1 MFFLFFLFSTYPNLV
16 ALVSLQIFVF
26 IGVLLAGVISSIVT
40 GKLTVAG
47 GITGGVLGLFLY
59 AGAGWTGV
67 ALMGSFFVLGTAAT
81 SWKRI
86 TKERLGIAEE
96 HKGKRTVSQVL
107 ANGGTGALLGLLA
120 WLYPQYKD
128 LFQLMMAAAFSSAAA
143 DTLSSELGSIYGRQF
158 YNILSFKKDQRGLDG
173 VVSLE
178 GTVFGMVGS
187 LIIATVYSIGFG
199 WGTDLLWIVIAGTM
213 GNLADSLLGALFER
227 RGLLHNDLV
236 NFLNTVV
243 AALAGLLFSMN
254 WG

>member
-1 MFFLFFLFSTYPNLV
+1 M
-16 ALVSLQIFVF
+16 SLQIFLF
-26 IGVLLAGVISSIVT
+26 IAVLFGGVVSSIVA

-47 GITGGVLGLFLY
+47 GVAGGVLGLLLY
-59 AGAGWTGV
+59 GGAGWTGIV
-67 ALMGSFFVLGTAAT
+67 LMGSFFILGTAAT
-81 SWKRI
+81 SWRRS

-96 HKGKRTVSQVL
+96 HKGKRTATQVL

-120 WLYPQYKD
+120 WLYPQHKD

-178 GTVFGMVGS
+178 GTILGIAGS
-187 LIIATVYSIGFG
+187 FIIATVYSIGFG
-199 WGTDLLWIVIAGTM
+199 WGIGLLWIVIAGTT

-227 RGLLHNDLV
+227 KGLLHNDLV

-243 AALAGLLFSMN
+243 AALVGLLFSMN
-254 WG
+254 GG

>member
-1 MFFLFFLFSTYPNLV
+1 M
-16 ALVSLQIFVF
+16 SLQIFLF
-26 IGVLLAGVISSIVT
+26 IAVLLVGVVSSIVT

-67 ALMGSFFVLGTAAT
+67 VLMGSFFVLGTAAT
-81 SWKRI
+81 SWKRS
-86 TKERLGIAEE
+86 TKERLGVAEGQ
-96 HKGKRTVSQVL
+96 KGKRTASQVL

-120 WLYPQYKD
+120 WLYPQHKD
-128 LFQLMMAAAFSSAAA
+128 VFQLMMAAAFSSAAA

-178 GTVFGMVGS
+178 GTFFGIAGS
-187 LIIATVYSIGFG
+187 LIIAAVYSIGFG
-199 WGTDLLWIVIAGTM
+199 WGIGVLWIVIAGTI
-213 GNLADSLLGALFER
+213 GNLTDSLLGALFER
-227 RGLLHNDLV
+227 RGLLPNDLV

>member
-1 MFFLFFLFSTYPNLV
+1 MFSTCPNLV
-16 ALVSLQIFVF
+16 APVSLQIFLF
-26 IGVLLAGVISSIVT
+26 IAVLFIGVISSIVT

-47 GITGGVLGLFLY
+47 GITGGVLALFLY

-67 ALMGSFFVLGTAAT
+67 ALMGSFFVLGTVAT
-81 SWKRI
+81 SWKRSA
-86 TKERLGIAEE
+86 KERLGIAEE
-96 HKGKRTVSQVL
+96 RKGKRTVSQVL
-107 ANGGTGALLGLLA
+107 ANGGTGALLGLLS

-128 LFQLMMAAAFSSAAA
+128 AFQLMMAAAFSSAAA

-158 YNILSFKKDQRGLDG
+158 YNILSFKKDQRGQDG

-178 GTVFGMVGS
+178 GTVLGIAGS
-187 LIIATVYSIGFG
+187 FIIAAVYSIGFG
-199 WGTDLLWIVIAGTM
+199 WSIDLLWIVIAGTA

-243 AALAGLLFSMN
+243 AALAGLLFNMN
-254 WG
+254 GG